1 MNPRNFFDELK
12 RRNVYKVAI
21 AYAVVGW
28 LLVQVA
34 TQVFPFFEIP
44 NWVVRLVV
52 LLILLGLPIALVIA
66 WAFELTPQGLKR
78 TETADA
84 EPQAGRRRKGA
95 WIYVVL
101 LAGAASIGLFF
112 AGRFTA
118 PKTESGTTSGSAK
131 SIAVLP
137 FENLSADKE
146 NAYFASGMQDM
157 VLTKLADIGDLKVV
171 SRTSTEKY
179 KSHPEDLKTIAREL
193 GVAHILEGSVQKAGN
208 QVLINVQLI
217 DVATDEHLWA
227 QAYTRTLDNIF
238 GVEGEVAEKVAKALK
253 AKLSPAEAAA
263 VAKVPTH
270 NKQAYDAVLK
280 AYYYLNQSN
289 RTGDQ
294 EDLER
299 SVSLFQQAVSL
310 DPDYADAYAG
320 LAFAYSKLGGHS
332 PEQAAAARRAIEL
345 NPDSAGAH
353 KQMAFVFSDEGK
365 SKEAVAEAERAA
377 ELQPRNVGIQSGL
390 GFTYFLA
397 GRFDDAIATF
407 RRAVELEPNSSTGH
421 RFLSLTLAAQR
432 RYAEARDALQAGLAR
447 DPGDM
452 SSVQNLAEIYILGW
466 GDLDSA
472 RKVLQAAAQ
481 GPDQSI
487 PLAQA
492 WYEVDLYAR
501 DYAAALAV
509 IEKAPTRLF
518 VQSGAPKELYLARG
532 YQAQGDAVRAKAAFS
547 DARQQLEAWIK
558 VRPDA
563 RNLHANLALTLAG
576 LGEFTQARAEAEEG
590 LKMNPV
596 GKAVITKAPLL
607 AAKAEVEARSGD
619 TEGALQ
625 TLQEL
630 LQTSAGNE
638 ISVAKLKLDP
648 AWDPIR
654 KDPRFQKLI
663 ANGEE
668 AVKPVASP

>member
-1 MNPRNFFDELK
+1 MNPRNFFAELK

-52 LLILLGLPIALVIA
+52 LLILLGFPIALVIA

-84 EPQAGRRRKGA
+84 GPPSGRRRKGA

-101 LAGAASIGLFF
+101 IAGAVSISLFF

-118 PKTESGTTSGSAK
+118 PKTASATTSGSAK

-137 FENLSADKE
+137 FENMSADKD

-157 VLTKLADIGDLKVV
+157 ILTKLADIGDLKVV

-179 KSHPEDLKTIAREL
+179 KSHPDHLKTIAREL

-227 QAYTRTLDNIF
+227 QAYTRALDNVF
-238 GVEGEVAEKVAKALK
+238 GVEGEVAQMVAEALK

-270 NKQAYDAVLK
+270 NKEAYDAVLK
-280 AYYYLNQSN
+280 AVYYLNESN

-299 SVSLFQQAVSL
+299 SVSLFQQAVNL

-332 PEQAAAARRAIEL
+332 REQAAAARRAL
-345 NPDSAGAH
+345 DLDPDSAGAH
-353 KQMAFVFSDEGK
+353 KQMAFVLSAEGK
-365 SKEAVAEAERAA
+365 NKEAVAEAERAA
-377 ELQPRNVGIQSGL
+377 ELQPGNVGIQDGL
-390 GFTYFLA
+390 GFTYFFA
-397 GRFDDAIATF
+397 GRFDKAIAAF
-407 RRAVELEPNSSTGH
+407 KRGVELVPNSSSVH
-421 RFLSLTLAAQR
+421 LFLSLSLAVQR

-452 SSVQNLAEIYILGW
+452 NSVQNLAEIYILGW
-466 GDLDSA
+466 SDLDSA

-481 GPDQSI
+481 TPDQSI

-492 WYEVDLYAR
+492 WY
-501 DYAAALAV
+501 
-509 IEKAPTRLF
+509 
-518 VQSGAPKELYLARG
+518 
-532 YQAQGDAVRAKAAFS
+532 
-547 DARQQLEAWIK
+547 
-558 VRPDA
+558 
-563 RNLHANLALTLAG
+563 
-576 LGEFTQARAEAEEG
+576 
-590 LKMNPV
+590 
-596 GKAVITKAPLL
+596 
-607 AAKAEVEARSGD
+607 RSGSLCSRLRGSTGRD
-619 TEGALQ
+619 RQGPGQ
-625 TLQEL
+625 
-630 LQTSAGNE
+630 
-638 ISVAKLKLDP
+638 
-648 AWDPIR
+648 
-654 KDPRFQKLI
+654 
-663 ANGEE
+663 
-668 AVKPVASP
+668 AVCAIG